1 MKSYI
6 KKNDILEYILSKFNS
21 DNATQDITFVMGS
34 EGMPLYKPISFEGTN
49 GTPDEYEFFDN
60 STYELTKTQAI
71 PLSIPIIESEY
82 ANLKTIDETKR
93 LNSATWSVA
102 VSFLVFA
109 NSYVHNKLV
118 FGIEEF
124 RDKILGQ
131 TDILNVKQW
140 DYDNPSTVPAWSN
153 YTVVVA
159 TNDLVPGELL
169 TINGDI
175 YLEYSMVIDLDVTEG
190 IDYGNQYEFYA
201 ALLTDGEGGYNYERL
216 LPIQVSWGTSNVMK
230 ANQLLRNETA
240 IASASEHEANRYK
253 SLHNLVD
260 NKGFTL
266 SMTLIKTNET
276 LGTPSIVDNLFEQ
289 TYNFF
294 TPMNKPYQIQM
305 KYRPVTGSAG
315 DKTFGTAVEKFSYAM
330 VVMEA
335 ETSMVHGDDITFN
348 ITLVPSW
355 NQVVEL
361 G

>member
-131 TDILNVKQW
+131 ADILNVKQW
-140 DYDNPSTVPAWSN
+140 DYDNPSTVPTWSH

-175 YLEYSMVIDLDVTEG
+175 YLEYTMTIDLDITEG
-190 IDYGNQYEFYA
+190 IDYGNQYQFFIN
-201 ALLTDGEGGYNYERL
+201 DERV
-216 LPIQVSWGTSNVMK
+216 LPIQVSWGIANVMK
-230 ANQLLRNETA
+230 ANQLLRNATA
-240 IASASEHEANRYK
+240 IASATPHEANRYK
-253 SLHNLVD
+253 ALHNLVD
-260 NKGFTL
+260 SKSFSI
-266 SMTLIKTNET
+266 SMTLLKTND
-276 LGTPSIVDNLFEQ
+276 SSSVVDDLFDQ
-289 TYNFF
+289 TYAFIS
-294 TPMNKPYQIQM
+294 PMSVPFNVEM
-305 KYRPVTGSAG
+305 KYIPITGSAG
-315 DKTFGTAVEKFSYAM
+315 NKAFGTAVSKFEYSM
-330 VVMEA
+330 IVMEA
-335 ETSMVHGDDITFN
+335 NTSMVHGDDITFN

-355 NQVVEL
+355 NEVS
-361 G
+361 